1 MTLLKTL
8 AKAGCE
14 DALLTLYKSKEE
26 ELNFGSIAKLMRHR
40 PTATRALKELTKA
53 GLLEREVLED
63 RSVRYRLTE
72 KGKAV
77 TKLLKQHK
85 EVGAA
90 FD

>member
-1 MTLLKTL
+1 MKLSKAI

-14 DALLTLYKSKEE
+14 DVLLTLSENE
-26 ELNFGSIAKLMRHR
+26 ELNFGAIAKLMKHR

-77 TKLLKQHK
+77 SKIVKDLK
-85 EVGAA
+85 EIEAD
-90 FD
+90 FE

>member
-14 DALLTLYKSKEE
+14 DVLLTLYEEE

-77 TKLLKQHK
+77 TKLLKQLK

-90 FD
+90 FE

>member
-1 MTLLKTL
+1 MLLRVISKT
-8 AKAGCE
+8 GCDVVLISLSE
-14 DALLTLYKSKEE
+14 KEE
-26 ELNFGSIAKLMRHR
+26 MNFSDIAKRMKHR

-77 TKLLKQHK
+77 SKIVKNLK
-85 EVGAA
+85 EIEAD
-90 FD
+90 FE

>member
-14 DALLTLYKSKEE
+14 DVLLTLYEEE

-40 PTATRALKELTKA
+40 PTAARALKELTKA
-53 GLLEREVLED
+53 GLLEREVLDD

-72 KGKAV
+72 KGKAI
-77 TKLLKQHK
+77 TELLKQLK
-85 EVGAA
+85 EVGAT
-90 FD
+90 FE

>member
-14 DALLTLYKSKEE
+14 DVLLTLYEEE

-40 PTATRALKELTKA
+40 PTAARALKELTKA

-77 TKLLKQHK
+77 TKVLKQLK
-85 EVGAA
+85 EVEAT
-90 FD
+90 FE

>member
-14 DALLTLYKSKEE
+14 DVLLTLYEEE
-26 ELNFGSIAKLMRHR
+26 ELNFGSIAKLMQHR
-40 PTATRALKELTKA
+40 PTAARALKELTKT

-77 TKLLKQHK
+77 TKVLKQLK
-85 EVGAA
+85 EVEAT
-90 FD
+90 FE

>member
-14 DALLTLYKSKEE
+14 DVLLTLYEEE

-40 PTATRALKELTKA
+40 PTAARALKELTKA
-53 GLLEREVLED
+53 GLLEREVLDD

-77 TKLLKQHK
+77 TKLLKQLK

-90 FD
+90 FE